1 MAKLFER
8 KSTSLTISEFYD
20 NFVADKYKFDTSYQR
35 NSDIW
40 SEDKKS
46 FLIDSIFKNYPMPA
60 IFLRPNIDTKTGRT
74 IYDVVDGKQRLET
87 IVGFIKGEISLT
99 TYFSEDNFID
109 DNNLAAARKISG
121 LNFNDIKDNSKDFV
135 DYIRQFWTYTLNVEY
150 LYESD
155 DDLIATVFDRLNRNG
170 EPLTRQELRKAQ
182 YADTALLKTLDELS
196 KNEFWQNKLGRLKS
210 NRMEDVEFISELFF
224 IVLTNSIMDSRQGIL
239 DDLYSQYK
247 DKTDNIDLGKKEFI
261 NVISYIKN
269 LDIDFA
275 ANKRLCWTTHLYT
288 LFTFAWVANK
298 NKIQPRSVEK
308 NLKEFYK
315 KYYDRNTAYENE
327 LAIYKEASSS
337 RTRSKQQREKRLKAL
352 LQYCNIDKKVEIPE

>member
-1 MAKLFER
+1 
-8 KSTSLTISEFYD
+8 
-20 NFVADKYKFDTSYQR
+20 
-35 NSDIW
+35 
-40 SEDKKS
+40 
-46 FLIDSIFKNYPMPA
+46 
-60 IFLRPNIDTKTGRT
+60 
-74 IYDVVDGKQRLET
+74 
-87 IVGFIKGEISLT
+87 
-99 TYFSEDNFID
+99 
-109 DNNLAAARKISG
+109 
-121 LNFNDIKDNSKDFV
+121 
-135 DYIRQFWTYTLNVEY
+135 
-150 LYESD
+150 
-155 DDLIATVFDRLNRNG
+155 
-170 EPLTRQELRKAQ
+170 
-182 YADTALLKTLDELS
+182 
-196 KNEFWQNKLGRLKS
+196 
-210 NRMEDVEFISELFF
+210 
-224 IVLTNSIMDSRQGIL
+224 MDSRQGIL

-261 NVISYIKN
+261 NVISYIKS

-315 KYYDRNTAYENE
+315 KYYDRNPAYENE